1 MLTLGSLQLLLE
13 NQGQKYFLTDYDLT
27 RRQTA
32 GTAAAVQRRFDAA
45 TLRGAAGLA
54 GAVENSW

>member
-1 MLTLGSLQLLLE
+1 MLTLGSLQLLE

-27 RRQTA
+27 HRPTA

-54 GAVENSW
+54 GAVDNSW